1 MPLSLAAARRRT
13 SPAAPRQ
20 GQADPFRRS
29 WRPSGA
35 PTYVGIVGRLVAV
48 FASVIYHVWLAR
60 VDRQEAQ
67 FARGVSGCVVVQ
79 GERCSAEDG
88 QRQRLFRTTN
98 AGRDSRESGCER
110 GFSHQPVVCAL
121 RWLCSERR
129 MREGIPASPGARGD
143 SRTSRCVRTAGT
155 EPGRYVW
162 TVGGS
167 AVQSSRWDSGC
178 VWRSGFPG
186 PRPGLRSGRAYG
198 TQAGLTGFPGRRPG
212 LRSGRAYG
220 TQGRLNGQVVKALN
234 GQGGGSCQR
243 SAFSHQDG
251 SEKEGAAGPD
261 ATWPSGTETRR
272 YVMASGTLRLRSGQ
286 APT

>member
-186 PRPGLRSGRAYG
+186 LGA
-198 TQAGLTGFPGRRPG
+198 G

-220 TQGRLNGQVVKALN
+220 TQGRW
-234 GQGGGSCQR
+234 GGEAFSYQL
-243 SAFSHQDG
+243 SAFSHRHG
-251 SEKEGAAGPD
+251 SVEEGSGVDYPRIIRPTRRSD
-261 ATWPSGTETRR
+261 ATWPLAHGRGSVRFGVGHPSAALR
-272 YVMASGTLRLRSGQ
+272 AGSDPTLRNAVGHGD
-286 APT
+286 PTLLLIRG

>member
-110 GFSHQPVVCAL
+110 GFSHQPLRSDGRDRARPLRLDGRRERGSVVPLGLWMCVEVWVPRAAPWATFGACL
-121 RWLCSERR
+121 RHSGRVDWVPRAAPWATLGACLRHSGAVEWSSRQGVEWSRWGKLSAFSFQPSGRIRERR
-129 MREGIPASPGARGD
+129 CGGA
-143 SRTSRCVRTAGT
+143 
-155 EPGRYVW
+155 GRYVAVGHGDPALRNGVGHPSAALRAGSDV
-162 TVGGS
+162 TPRNAVGHGDPTLRNGALSEGRVGG
-167 AVQSSRWDSGC
+167 
-178 VWRSGFPG
+178 
-186 PRPGLRSGRAYG
+186 
-198 TQAGLTGFPGRRPG
+198 
-212 LRSGRAYG
+212 
-220 TQGRLNGQVVKALN
+220 
-234 GQGGGSCQR
+234 
-243 SAFSHQDG
+243 
-251 SEKEGAAGPD
+251 
-261 ATWPSGTETRR
+261 
-272 YVMASGTLRLRSGQ
+272 
-286 APT
+286 